1 MKSKHTSDISYKKRQ
16 KITHDIYFYV
26 QMLTV
31 RILNLRAI
39 QERNVC
45 FLGNFENKSNK

>member
-31 RILNLRAI
+31 IILNLRAI
-39 QERNVC
+39 SGKKC
-45 FLGNFENKSNK
+45 LFFGKF